1 MSLAHHAAHGGV
13 ILYGTGRRNLVLRE
27 DEVENIW
34 LPLATFMIAY
44 VIGSFPT
51 AYLVG
56 RLKGINIFEIGS
68 GNMGATNIVRSLGFR
83 WGALVYLIDAG
94 KGILAVIIARLMPGN
109 PTNASVIAAIAVV
122 IGHNWSLLVTLI
134 TGKLR
139 GGKGA
144 ATASGTWLVMFASW
158 WYLIAIPLSVCLAV
172 IYATRYVSLAVLAT
186 ISVGTLTAL
195 ILISQGATG
204 IPQVYVIY
212 LVLLTALIYFRHRE
226 NIQRLIEGRERR
238 LGDPAK

>member
-1 MSLAHHAAHGGV
+1 
-13 ILYGTGRRNLVLRE
+13 
-27 DEVENIW
+27 
-34 LPLATFMIAY
+34 MISY

-51 AYLVG
+51 AYLIG

-68 GNMGATNIVRSLGFR
+68 GNMGATNVTRSLGFR
-83 WGALVYLIDAG
+83 WGALVFLIDAG
-94 KGILAVIIARLMPGN
+94 KGVLAVLVARLMPGD

-122 IGHNWSLLVTLI
+122 IGHNWSLLVKLI
-134 TGKLR
+134 TGKVR

-144 ATASGTWLVMFASW
+144 ATASGTWLVMFAAW
-158 WYLIAIPLSVCLAV
+158 WYLIAIPLSVCFAV
-172 IYATRYVSLAVLAT
+172 IYATRYVSLAVLVT

-195 ILISQGATG
+195 ILIGQGVSG

-238 LGDPAK
+238 LGDPARENQALQ